1 MFEATDYYHVLEIGE
16 SASADQVK
24 HAYRRLA
31 LACHPDH
38 NPGDPSA
45 EERFKGLQ
53 SAYEVLVDPTR
64 GAAYDRA
71 RHSPFGRGSLFDTA
85 ATAGASDFSASRGH
99 VGSRSAGPS
108 DVFSFFFEEPTRPAA
123 RGADVEV
130 QLQLTFDQALRGGT
144 TDLPV
149 QGGEPVRLVIPR
161 GVRSGVKIR
170 VSGRGRAADGSAA
183 GSLPGDLYVTL
194 RVDASPRFRREGD
207 HLHIVET
214 VSAIEAILGAAR
226 SITNPYGQTIRVAI
240 PAGTQPGERLRLR
253 GQGVATDKR
262 TGDLFV
268 EVNVMV
274 PRELT
279 DAQRAELE
287 RTAHAIGLL

>member
-1 MFEATDYYHVLEIGE
+1 MFEATDYYHVLDLDE
-16 SASADQVK
+16 SASAESVK

-38 NPGDPSA
+38 NPSDPSA
-45 EERFKGLQ
+45 EERFKSLQ

-64 GAAYDRA
+64 RAAYDRS

-85 ATAGASDFSASRGH
+85 ATVGAREFTASRGH
-99 VGSRSAGPS
+99 AGTRSAS
-108 DVFSFFFEEPTRPAA
+108 DVFSFFFEEPPRTAA
-123 RGADVEV
+123 RGADVEA
-130 QLQLTFDQALRGGT
+130 QLQLTFDQAIRGGT
-144 TDLPV
+144 TDLPA

-170 VSGRGRAADGSAA
+170 VSGRGRPADDSHA
-183 GSLPGDLYVTL
+183 GGLPGDLYVTL

-214 VSAIEAILGAAR
+214 VSAIEAMLGTAR

-268 EVNVMV
+268 EVHVMV

-287 RTAHAIGLL
+287 RAAHACGLL